1 MTLNLSKANSQNLE
15 FPKLALNK
23 DTYSSAIY
31 YFNDKYPTEPIYPDL
46 TDYYGKVVGDSGE
59 KMETNNFTWFL
70 VGKGEEDT
78 TNYRSSM
85 VAAMEFL
92 KVNRLRDF
100 QQILPYI
107 IDRNALRAK
116 LIKK

>member
-31 YFNDKYPTEPIYPDL
+31 YFNDKYPSEPIYPEL

-70 VGKGEEDT
+70 VEKGEEDT
-78 TNYRSSM
+78 TNYRSNM

-92 KVNRLRDF
+92 KVKIGCVISNKYFRTL
-100 QQILPYI
+100 LTGT
-107 IDRNALRAK
+107 NCELS
-116 LIKK
+116 